1 MRQHL
6 QALAQVPPTS
16 KTTNGESV
24 LPSTSKV
31 KVAGAHRIWGTLR
44 KCTVKSAIF
53 FVCKIDRGVHVKC
66 KVKKNLSLIRTGG
79 GLYSMA
85 VKACYVNLRKS
96 GPRRTCKPPGSL
108 SHVASLLPPPPLA
121 LCVQ

>member
-1 MRQHL
+1 MRQHP

-44 KCTVKSAIF
+44 DCTVKSAIF
-53 FVCKIDRGVHVKC
+53 CVCKIDRGVHVKR
-66 KVKKNLSLIRTGG
+66 KVKENSVTNKDRWWFVLHG
-79 GLYSMA
+79 
-85 VKACYVNLRKS
+85 CE
-96 GPRRTCKPPGSL
+96 
-108 SHVASLLPPPPLA
+108 SLLCKLEEKWPQENL
-121 LCVQ
+121 QTS